1 VKLRKGYVI
10 PDDPYFEPIVVI
22 SKWVNTRQ
30 SYHSPYS
37 ARNHVTGEVVQ
48 AKTLEGLY
56 RKLAYRAGKEGK
68 NAT

>member
-1 VKLRKGYVI
+1 MRLRKGYVI

-37 ARNHVTGEVVQ
+37 ARNHVTGELVQ
-48 AKTLEGLY
+48 AKTLESLY
-56 RKLAYRAGKEGK
+56 QKLAYRARKEEK
-68 NAT
+68 NGT